1 MAAESLMADARA
13 VCRSEELLAGHADF
27 GEAGLIWQ
35 RAEAR
40 LRFAVE
46 VLGEQLPGVACVLG
60 MVEGKGCLP
69 QVLRDPLVRMA
80 TEAALQRLAL
90 GGLGGPG
97 GADGPGDLVEVL
109 RQAAA
114 GAIPGDDRVP
124 AQIDEGCGL
133 RAGPDGWIWLLGFP
147 GSPGPLAGRLAQ
159 ACAENFIELAGRT
172 GELNPGTERTAELV
186 DRACDLLSSVL
197 PELAPQVIRHVTAL
211 GMVTAAGQDGVMLS
225 AAGGA
230 PLPGLIMIRPG
241 QLERPWDAAGRIL
254 HEALHLK
261 LFDICVSC
269 SLIANPGSG
278 TDVPWRPARWDIR
291 RVLAAFH
298 VYTHLTLFQAAAR
311 TRGRRLAGK
320 FGNPPD
326 NPGVSSSPNRS
337 YQRPEQ
343 RLRYLAEQLTGPL
356 ADDLTLAG
364 RRFVAWQLDAI
375 APLTGLQISPARPG
389 QPTAQDAHPAAGYE
403 RARGIVAR
411 LDPQT
416 RSGLVFNPGRGLLH
430 VVNLAGWVAFNL
442 CDGRDLSALRRSYAD
457 VTASKLTAADSA
469 GHLDAALTQLREAGL
484 ITAVTDPLPA
494 RKGGDTCQKKHSAA

>member
-13 VCRSEELLAGHADF
+13 VSRSEELLADHPEF

-46 VLGEQLPGVACVLG
+46 VLGEQLPGVARVLG
-60 MVEGKGCLP
+60 LVAGKGCLP

-90 GGLGGPG
+90 GGLVGGPD
-97 GADGPGDLVEVL
+97 GAGGPGDLVQVL
-109 RQAAA
+109 GQAAA
-114 GAIPGDDRVP
+114 SATPGDDRVP
-124 AQIDEGCGL
+124 TQIDEGCGM
-133 RAGPDGWIWLLGFP
+133 RAGPGGWIWLLGFP
-147 GSPGPLAGRLAQ
+147 GSPGPLAGRLAR

-172 GELNPGTERTAELV
+172 GELNPGTRRTAELV
-186 DRACDLLSSVL
+186 DRACDLLGSVL

-278 TDVPWRPARWDIR
+278 ASVPWRPDRWDIR

-311 TRGRRLAGK
+311 TSGRQLAGK
-320 FGNPPD
+320 FGDPPD
-326 NPGVSSSPNRS
+326 NPGVSPSPHRS

-343 RLRYLAEQLTGPL
+343 RLGYLAEQLAGPL

-375 APLTGLQISPARPG
+375 APFTGWQISPARPG
-389 QPTAQDAHPAAGYE
+389 QPTARDAHPAAGYE

-411 LDPQT
+411 LDPRT
-416 RSGLVFNPGRGLLH
+416 RSGLIFNPGSGLLH

-442 CDGRDLSALRRSYAD
+442 CDGRDLDALRRSYAD
-457 VTASKLTAADSA
+457 VTASKLTATEAA
-469 GHLDAALTQLREAGL
+469 GHLDTALTQLREASL
-484 ITAVTDPLPA
+484 ITAATDP
-494 RKGGDTCQKKHSAA
+494 AASQERR

>member
-1 MAAESLMADARA
+1 MTAEPLMADARA
-13 VCRSEELLAGHADF
+13 VCRSEKLLAGNAEF

-46 VLGEQLPGVACVLG
+46 VLGERLPGVADVLAI
-60 MVEGKGCLP
+60 VASKDCLP

-97 GADGPGDLVEVL
+97 ALVEVL
-109 RQAAA
+109 GQAAA
-114 GAIPGDDRVP
+114 SAIPGDDRVP
-124 AQIDEGCGL
+124 TQIDEGCGL
-133 RAGPDGWIWLLGFP
+133 RAGPGGCVWLLGFP
-147 GSPGPLAGRLAQ
+147 GSPGPLAGRLDR
-159 ACAENFIELAGRT
+159 ACAENFIELAGRS

-186 DRACDLLSSVL
+186 DRACELLGSVL
-197 PELAPQVIRHVTAL
+197 PELAPQVIRHATAL
-211 GMVTAAGQDGVMLS
+211 GMVTATGPDGVMLS

-230 PLPGLIMIRPG
+230 PLPGLIMIRPD

-269 SLIANPGSG
+269 SLIANPGSEAN
-278 TDVPWRPARWDIR
+278 VPWRPARWDAR

-311 TRGRRLAGK
+311 TRGPRLAGK

-326 NPGVSSSPNRS
+326 NPGVSSSPIRD

-343 RLRYLAEQLTGPL
+343 RLRYLAEQLAGPL

-364 RRFVAWQLDAI
+364 RRFVGWQLDAI
-375 APLTGLQISPARPG
+375 APLTGWQISIASSG
-389 QPTAQDAHPAAGYE
+389 QPTARDAHPAAGYE
-403 RARGIVAR
+403 RAPGIVAR
-411 LDPQT
+411 LDPQA
-416 RSGLVFNPGRGLLH
+416 RSGLVFNPDRGLLH

-442 CDGRDLSALRRSYAD
+442 CDGRDLGALRRSYAD
-457 VTASKLTAADSA
+457 VTASKLTAADAA

-484 ITAVTDPLPA
+484 ITAVTHPA
-494 RKGGDTCQKKHSAA
+494 ASQERR

>member
-1 MAAESLMADARA
+1 MADAGA
-13 VCRSEELLAGHADF
+13 ICRSEELLAGHPDF
-27 GEAGLIWQ
+27 GDADLIWR

-46 VLGEQLPGVACVLG
+46 VVGEQLPGVSDVLG
-60 MVEGKGCLP
+60 MVAGKGCLP

-90 GGLGGPG
+90 GGLGAPH

-109 RQAAA
+109 GQAAA

-124 AQIDEGCGL
+124 TQIDEGCGL
-133 RAGPDGWIWLLGFP
+133 RAGPGGWIWLLGFP
-147 GSPGPLAGRLAQ
+147 GSPGPLAGRLERE
-159 ACAENFIELAGRT
+159 CAENFIELAGRT
-172 GELNPGTERTAELV
+172 GELNPDTKRTAELA
-186 DRACDLLSSVL
+186 DLACDLLGSVL

-211 GMVTAAGQDGVMLS
+211 GMVTATGQDGVMLS

-230 PLPGLIMIRPG
+230 PLPGLVMIRPG
-241 QLERPWDAAGRIL
+241 QLDQPWDAAGRIL

-278 TDVPWRPARWDIR
+278 TGVPWRPARWDIR

-298 VYTHLTLFQAAAR
+298 VYAHLTLFQAAAR
-311 TRGRRLAGK
+311 THGRRLAEK
-320 FGNPPD
+320 FGDPPD
-326 NPGVSSSPNRS
+326 NPGVSSSPHRG

-375 APLTGLQISPARPG
+375 APLTGWQISHARPDH
-389 QPTAQDAHPAAGYE
+389 PAATDAHPAAGYE

-411 LDPQT
+411 LDPQAK
-416 RSGLVFNPGRGLLH
+416 SGLVFNPGSGLLH

-442 CDGRDLSALRRSYAD
+442 CDGRDLGALR
-457 VTASKLTAADSA
+457 
-469 GHLDAALTQLREAGL
+469 
-484 ITAVTDPLPA
+484 
-494 RKGGDTCQKKHSAA
+494 